1 LLIFKKL
8 IIPCIL
14 LTGLLL
20 FFYLDLDRSAN
31 WQKIAANYL
40 HIKLWV
46 YGNLKTS
53 LILYFVIYAVSVA
66 CSIPIASFLTLVGAA
81 VLGWISLV
89 PVILGATLG
98 ALIVFLAARGLLFDF
113 LSHRVGPFFN
123 DFSSGFQDSPFLW
136 LVTLR
141 LIPIAPFW
149 VVNIIP
155 AILGMKTVT
164 YVGATFLGILPGSI
178 IYVSVGKGFDLIL
191 MSGEVPNLAV
201 FYNIQV
207 FGPLTALSLMVL
219 CVILIKKK
227 RQKSNRTEDQKTSS
241 E

>member
-1 LLIFKKL
+1 
-8 IIPCIL
+8 

-40 HIKLWV
+40 HIKSWV
-46 YGNLKTS
+46 YENLKTS